1 MSALRAMKQI
11 LDFLFFLFFKGLG
24 EAVHNI
30 SQFISFFSPHFKGIL
45 QAKQKPEWAKV
56 CSSSNDLLS
65 TLKTFCRK
73 AGDRCV
79 HIWTYTRFFFFFF
92 LPFQRG
98 LCAASHYT
106 FCSFCAPTEKFLMIC
121 IHFNLDNTLRL
132 NLKVHGYMNKYNY
145 CYLKMS
151 AWYIGIKIIIC
162 SYTRENLYLKSIK
175 KKKLFFLQLKHL

>member
-65 TLKTFCRK
+65 TLKTFCLK

-79 HIWTYTRFFFFFF
+79 HIWTYTRFIYF

-106 FCSFCAPTEKFLMIC
+106 FCSFCAPTEKCVNFWWFVLILIWTTLCTQTWKYMDIW
-121 IHFNLDNTLRL
+121 INTIIVIWKCQL
-132 NLKVHGYMNKYNY
+132 
-145 CYLKMS
+145 
-151 AWYIGIKIIIC
+151 GI
-162 SYTRENLYLKSIK
+162 
-175 KKKLFFLQLKHL
+175 